1 MRCAVHQDDTVHACK
16 QIKVMKVGS
25 SYYMQMGVRTEFS
38 YSNDRLPRF
47 HDAYLSPQ
55 VCFTDGFPS
64 QFKSDGNFVL
74 LSH

>member
-1 MRCAVHQDDTVHACK
+1 MLSAVRRDDTMHACK
-16 QIKVMKVGS
+16 QIKVGA
-25 SYYMQMGVRTEFS
+25 SYKYMQMGVRTEFS
-38 YSNDRLPRF
+38 YSNVRLPRF
-47 HDAYLSPQ
+47 HDADLSPR